1 MFVLYISSFLVNQS
15 SVGVPGDDG
24 SAEGVEGFGVGP
36 QILGPEM

>member
-24 SAEGVEGFGVGP
+24 SAEGVEGGGGP
-36 QILGPEM
+36 QLLGPEM